1 MSNPKPIGK
10 FKFKYFYRNNRH
22 GYTYA
27 IFNDNDRFI
36 AVPAE
41 YFNEDGTAKQTLYRS
56 MIMYS
61 ERDILRLCDELAE
74 IAYEHR
80 PFKDKAFG
88 VGE

>member
-10 FKFKYFYRNNRH
+10 FKFKYFYRNNRY

-27 IFNDNDRFI
+27 IFNDADRFV
-36 AVPAE
+36 AFPAE
-41 YFNEDGTAKQTLYRS
+41 YFNEDGTAKDVHYMS
-56 MIMYS
+56 KIMYN
-61 ERDILRLCDELAE
+61 ERDILNMCDILAE
-74 IAYEHR
+74 DAYEHR